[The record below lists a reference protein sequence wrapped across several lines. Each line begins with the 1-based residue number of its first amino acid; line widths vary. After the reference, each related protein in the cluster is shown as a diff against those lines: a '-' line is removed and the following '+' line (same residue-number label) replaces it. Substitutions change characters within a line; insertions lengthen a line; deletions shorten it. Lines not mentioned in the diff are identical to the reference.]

1 MKCAPYTSNELETLL
16 FSLCCSNRN
25 EVFAIPADTISIT
38 PLTHDQEGSMAKK
51 RKTKAK
57 AAAKKGAKKAKRRK
71 KK

>member
-1 MKCAPYTSNELETLL
+1 M
-16 FSLCCSNRN
+16 
-25 EVFAIPADTISIT
+25 FAIRADTVAAA

-57 AAAKKGAKKAKRRK
+57 AAAKKGVKKAKRRK

>member
-1 MKCAPYTSNELETLL
+1 M
-16 FSLCCSNRN
+16 
-25 EVFAIPADTISIT
+25 FAIRADTVPIA